1 MSCACQNMR
10 LSKELERV
18 RRLAKVYAA
27 LEGRTAV
34 IYRRTDGIYGFMPSG
49 EETDNEIVE
58 YVTPY

>member
-1 MSCACQNMR
+1 MR